1 MIERPH
7 INEMIVVEG
16 KSDTQNLA
24 RAVVADTIETGG
36 SAVNGDAIKRAQ
48 YAAKTRGVIILTDPD
63 FNGQRI
69 RQIMTTAVPLA
80 KQAYITQSEGRAQKD
95 NWHKSLGVEHA
106 EPNILRQALAF
117 VMTPKIDIVTDVDQQ
132 FLIQSGL
139 LNGQDAR
146 KRREIVGESLHI
158 GYTNG
163 KQLLKRV
170 QQFGITQIQILA
182 VLKGK

>member
-16 KSDTQNLA
+16 KSDTQNLV

-106 EPNILRQALAF
+106 
-117 VMTPKIDIVTDVDQQ
+117 DQQ

-170 QQFGITQIQILA
+170 QQFGITQAQILT

>member
-1 MIERPH
+1 MIDRPH

-24 RAVVADTIETGG
+24 RAVIADTIETGG
-36 SAVNGDAIKRAQ
+36 SAINEDAVARAQ

-69 RQIMTTAVPLA
+69 RQIMTTAVPSA
-80 KQAYITQSEGRAQKD
+80 KQAYITQNEGRAHKD
-95 NWHKSLGVEHA
+95 NRHKSLGVEHA
-106 EPNILRQALAF
+106 EPEMLCQALSR
-117 VMTPKIDIVTDVDQQ
+117 VMTPKIDVTTDVDQQ
-132 FLIQSGL
+132 FLLRNGLLSGL
-139 LNGQDAR
+139 NAR
-146 KRREIVGESLHI
+146 KHREIVGEALHI

-170 QQFGITQIQILA
+170 QQFGITQAQILT